1 MVLNYDELRRIHRL
15 EKNSSRLTELEEDF
29 FDDLGEFVDEEK
41 KAYFD
46 SLKDFSISKTRSF
59 TNLKKL
65 VEEIF
70 LIREKK
76 ILNKVLVA
84 AKTKE
89 IDFLGFT
96 PEEKKLFSALL
107 KQVEGH
113 DALLEDVFLAE
124 KKGLGKE
131 KAKALNKVRARI
143 SSEIPSFVGTDM
155 QEYGPF
161 KKGEEVELPVQIA
174 KLLEGRNLV
183 KLK

>member
-29 FDDLGEFVDEEK
+29 FDELNEFVDEEK

-46 SLKDFSISKTRSF
+46 SLKDFSIPKTRSF

-89 IDFLGFT
+89 KEFVGFT
-96 PEEKKLFSALL
+96 PEEKKLFSGIL
-107 KQVEGH
+107 KQVESH
-113 DALLEDVFLAE
+113 DALLDMVFSAE
-124 KKGLGKE
+124 KRPSGK
-131 KAKALNKVRARI
+131 KKPKTLNKVRVRI

-155 QEYGPF
+155 KEYGPF
-161 KKGEEVELPVQIA
+161 KKGEETELPASIA